1 MKHVLIIFIA
11 LQCQTFLYAQVT
23 NDSEAN
29 LLPEGSINEGI
40 HGTYLLNNNGAQR
53 RIRLGV
59 SNDGYSNA
67 ELVLENN
74 NSSAGNIYFKTANSP
89 GGAVERLRISQNG
102 DIFLNQL
109 NIVKNYQQDIEGHWL
124 YVGKDNERQMGML
137 LTNDTKTKAEIKLY
151 EGNTNN
157 PYISFST
164 SPAAASGMIER
175 MRIDKNGNITMNQL
189 NVVQNYQP
197 SIEGHWLY
205 TGKDNE
211 RQMGMLLTN
220 DNRTKAEIKLYEGNT
235 NNPYISFSTS
245 PSGTSNMI
253 ERMRIDKNGNLGIGC
268 VSPNHMLDVAGTI
281 RATEVKVNLEGCDF
295 VFEDDYELRTLKEV
309 EKFIKEHKRLPEI
322 ESAEEMEANG
332 TYLGE
337 LNSKLLQKIEELTLY
352 TIEQQKQIEE
362 LKNQNIEIL
371 ELLAAKK

>member
-1 MKHVLIIFIA
+1 
-11 LQCQTFLYAQVT
+11 
-23 NDSEAN
+23 
-29 LLPEGSINEGI
+29 
-40 HGTYLLNNNGAQR
+40 
-53 RIRLGV
+53 
-59 SNDGYSNA
+59 
-67 ELVLENN
+67 
-74 NSSAGNIYFKTANSP
+74 
-89 GGAVERLRISQNG
+89 
-102 DIFLNQL
+102 
-109 NIVKNYQQDIEGHWL
+109 
-124 YVGKDNERQMGML
+124 
-137 LTNDTKTKAEIKLY
+137 
-151 EGNTNN
+151 
-157 PYISFST
+157 
-164 SPAAASGMIER
+164 
-175 MRIDKNGNITMNQL
+175 MNQL

-245 PSGTSNMI
+245 PSGTSGMI

-268 VSPNHMLDVAGTI
+268 ISPNHMLDVAGTI

-362 LKNQNIEIL
+362 LKNQNKEIL

>member
-1 MKHVLIIFIA
+1 MNQQIPKKMKNVLIIFIA

-29 LLPEGSINEGI
+29 LLPEGSIDEGI
-40 HGTYLLNNNGAQR
+40 HGTYLLNNNGSQR

-89 GGAVERLRISQNG
+89 GGTVERLRISQNG

-175 MRIDKNGNITMNQL
+175 MRIDKT
-189 NVVQNYQP
+189 
-197 SIEGHWLY
+197 
-205 TGKDNE
+205 
-211 RQMGMLLTN
+211 
-220 DNRTKAEIKLYEGNT
+220 EI
-235 NNPYISFSTS
+235 
-245 PSGTSNMI
+245 
-253 ERMRIDKNGNLGIGC
+253 
-268 VSPNHMLDVAGTI
+268 
-281 RATEVKVNLEGCDF
+281 
-295 VFEDDYELRTLKEV
+295 
-309 EKFIKEHKRLPEI
+309 
-322 ESAEEMEANG
+322 
-332 TYLGE
+332 
-337 LNSKLLQKIEELTLY
+337 
-352 TIEQQKQIEE
+352 
-362 LKNQNIEIL
+362 
-371 ELLAAKK
+371 